1 MQPIPI
7 LPVHEILFFPGV
19 IAPLFITR
27 PSSLMALK
35 GTSKTGGYI
44 FLATRK
50 NNKNHILQPDD
61 MNTFGTICRVL
72 QTVNLP
78 EGVVKVVL
86 EGVSRAKIK
95 KFVPTDIIR
104 DVEVE
109 KIDSIASSDTV
120 HGEVLRRAVYNEFE
134 KYVSLN
140 PKVSE
145 DMLRSVEEIKD
156 PDVFTDFVASH
167 SALPLS
173 QKQIILE
180 EIDVLLRME
189 KLIKIL
195 MRENELLALEHNIHE
210 KVRKELDKGQRHYYL
225 REQLKVIQEELGDKD
240 PVNEILELRN
250 KTKDLDLPEEV
261 RSKLEQ
267 EINRFSRMAPVS
279 PEATVARSYI
289 DWLLSMPWTISS
301 EDHLDLSKAEK
312 IIEEDHFGL
321 EKPKERILEYLA
333 VKKHAKDAMRAQVL
347 CFVGPPGVG
356 KTSLGRSIAR
366 TMGREFVS
374 MSLGGMRDE
383 AEIRGHRRTY
393 VGALPGRIIQK
404 IKQAGVNNPL
414 LLMDEIDKVG
424 SDFRGDPASAL
435 LEILD
440 PEQNSKFTDNFLEVS
455 FDLSKVM
462 FITTANTVSTIPK
475 PLLDR
480 MEVIS
485 LPGYLAEE
493 KLGIA
498 KKHLL
503 PRILK
508 EHGLNKSELQI
519 SDSILKTIISTY
531 TLEAGVRGL
540 DRELSKIARKVTR
553 MIVQK
558 ETPKTKNRYRI
569 TKKNLLDM
577 LGAPKLHKTKIPKG
591 LTSGTALGLAWSE
604 TGGSVLLIESVIMEG
619 KGNITYTGN
628 LGNIMKE
635 SVQTAFAYLRS
646 NAAIYGLSDMQ
657 WNEKDI
663 HIHVPEGAIPKEGP
677 SAGVTLALSLCS
689 TLTGRLV
696 DTSFAM
702 TGEMTLHGEILP
714 IGGVREKILSAKRL
728 GIKKLI
734 LPNDN
739 KEDVNELESWMLKD
753 IEVFFVSKIDDVFAL
768 ALSREKV
775 DA

>member
-1 MQPIPI
+1 MQIIPI
-7 LPVHEILFFPGV
+7 LPVHEIIFFPGV

-27 PSSLMALK
+27 PSSIASLMSASE
-35 GTSKTGGYI
+35 TDGYV
-44 FLATRK
+44 FLSIRK
-50 NNKNHILQPDD
+50 NHKNTILKPED
-61 MNTFGTICRVL
+61 MSTFGTICRVL

-86 EGVSRAKIK
+86 EGVSRAKVR
-95 KFVPTDIIR
+95 KFLPAEILK

-109 KIDSIASSDTV
+109 RVESVSAPDKVQA
-120 HGEVLRRAVYNEFE
+120 EVLRRTVYSEFE
-134 KYVSLN
+134 TYVRLN
-140 PKVSE
+140 PKLSE
-145 DMLRSVEEIKD
+145 EMLRSVEEIKD
-156 PDVFTDFVASH
+156 PDVFSDFVASH
-167 SALPLS
+167 SALKLT

-180 EIDVLLRME
+180 EIDVIERME
-189 KLIKIL
+189 KLLKIL
-195 MRENELLALEHNIHE
+195 MYENELLALEHSIHE
-210 KVRKELDKGQRHYYL
+210 KVRKELDKGQRQYYL
-225 REQLKVIQEELGDKD
+225 REQLKVIQEELGDFD
-240 PVNEILELRN
+240 PANETTELRKKAEELN
-250 KTKDLDLPEEV
+250 LPEEV
-261 RSKLEQ
+261 KSKLEH
-267 EINRFSRMAPVS
+267 EINRFARMAPIS

-289 DWLLSMPWTISS
+289 DWLLAMPWNISS
-301 EDHLDLSKAEK
+301 EEHLDLSKAEK

-333 VKKHAKDAMRAQVL
+333 VKKHAKDNMRAQVL

-374 MSLGGMRDE
+374 MSLGGLRDE

-404 IKQAGVNNPL
+404 IKQAGVNNPV

-440 PEQNSKFTDNFLEVS
+440 LEQNSKFTDNFLEVA

-462 FITTANTVSTIPK
+462 FITTANTIETIPR

-508 EHGLNKSELQI
+508 EHGLTKNELHI
-519 SDSILKTIISTY
+519 PDSILKTIISSY
-531 TLEAGVRGL
+531 TLEAGVRNL
-540 DRELSKIARKVTR
+540 DRELSKIARKITKN
-553 MIVQK
+553 IVQNVK
-558 ETPKTKNRYRI
+558 ETKE
-569 TKKNLLDM
+569 KKFTVSRKDMIEM
-577 LGAPKLHKTKIPKG
+577 LGAPKLHKTRIPKG
-591 LTSGTALGLAWSE
+591 YSLGTALGLAWTES
-604 TGGSVLLIESVIMEG
+604 GGSVLLIESVTMKG

-646 NAAIYGLSDMQ
+646 NAAAYNLAKFQ
-657 WNEKDI
+657 WNDMDI

-677 SAGVTLALSLCS
+677 SAGVTLALSICS

-696 DTSFAM
+696 DTSYAM
-702 TGEMTLHGEILP
+702 TGEMTLHGDILP
-714 IGGVREKILSAKRL
+714 IGGVREKLLSAKRL
-728 GIKKLI
+728 GVKKLI
-734 LPNDN
+734 LPLDN
-739 KEDVNELESWMLKD
+739 KEDVKELDDWMLKD
-753 IEVFFVSKIDDVFAL
+753 IEVFFVSKIDDVFDL
-768 ALSREKV
+768 ALSK
-775 DA
+775 DKHK